1 MGTRMEEASFAE
13 AVWGMRESLLRF
25 AMSILHSRADA
36 EDAVSEATL
45 RAWERLS
52 PCATRRCSED
62 G

>member
-45 RAWERLS
+45 RA
-52 PCATRRCSED
+52 
-62 G
+62 